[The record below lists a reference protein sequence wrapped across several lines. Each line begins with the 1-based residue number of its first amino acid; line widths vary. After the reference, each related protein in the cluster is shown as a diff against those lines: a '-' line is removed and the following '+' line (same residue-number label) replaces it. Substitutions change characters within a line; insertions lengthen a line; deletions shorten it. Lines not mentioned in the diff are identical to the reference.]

1 MTLTPDLVEKFFY
14 VIGFLALTNISTV
27 LGGVFSY
34 FRRIKRMRRD
44 INNAFA
50 MIRTL
55 KDEVKNL
62 KKEEENVL

>member
-1 MTLTPDLVEKFFY
+1 MNLTPDLVEKFFY
-14 VIGFLALTNISTV
+14 VLAILLLTNITTV
-27 LGGVFSY
+27 LGGVFSH

-55 KDEVKNL
+55 KDEIKNL
-62 KKEEENVL
+62 KGEPNVS